1 MSENIYLNAT
11 IPGHSLKDLKQKKK
25 YEHQLSEKFNKR
37 DIHLEQRE
45 FIEDIGIHIYN
56 SYILIQIPIS
66 KDFTLSEL
74 LKLLNELDLK
84 GFSYPSLLDSYSEE
98 EKKKAKLRHLPLR

>member
-1 MSENIYLNAT
+1 MRDDTYLNSS
-11 IPGHSLKDLKQKKK
+11 ISGRNLNDLTHKKMC
-25 YEHQLSEKFNKR
+25 EEQLSENFHKQ
-37 DIHLEQRE
+37 DIQLEQWE
-45 FIEDIGIHIYN
+45 SIEDIGIHIYN

-74 LKLLNELDLK
+74 LDLLNESNSTAP
-84 GFSYPSLLDSYSEE
+84 SYPSLLDIYSED